1 MAAGRRLGG
10 FLKPGDTVYLHG
22 ELGSGKTV
30 FVKGVA
36 MALGI
41 PPGDITSASFTIVA
55 EHESATRKIPFYHI
69 DLYRLE
75 DATDAEDIGIE
86 EYPGRDGI
94 AVIEWAER
102 LMPHARVGIR
112 VSITVTRGAPVAREG
127 PREIIIEGIDEKD
140 WNNSQRGNEWA
151 RKDN

>member
-1 MAAGRRLGG
+1 M
-10 FLKPGDTVYLHG
+10 YLHG

-36 MALGI
+36 GALGI
-41 PPGDITSASFTIVA
+41 PASDITSASFTIVA
-55 EHESATRKIPFYHI
+55 EHEGASGVPFYHI

-75 DATDAEDIGIE
+75 DVRDAEDIGIE

-102 LMPHARVGIR
+102 LMPDGHAGIK

-127 PREIIIEGIDEKD
+127 PREIIIEGIDEKA
-140 WNNSQRGNEWA
+140 WNNSQRGDKRA
-151 RKDN
+151 RKDNRKDLPLHKGKRL